1 MGGGGGGGKKEFRN
15 PSLPPLTLSQDPEFT
30 AVSIFF

>member
-1 MGGGGGGGKKEFRN
+1 MGGGGGGGEEGVSD

>member
-1 MGGGGGGGKKEFRN
+1 MGVGGGEKDFG
-15 PSLPPLTLSQDPEFT
+15 SLPPPLTLSQDPEFA

>member
-1 MGGGGGGGKKEFRN
+1 MGGGGKKEFQH
-15 PSLPPLTLSQDPEFT
+15 PTLPPPTLSQDPEFA

>member
-1 MGGGGGGGKKEFRN
+1 MGVGGGGREGFRI
-15 PSLPPLTLSQDPEFT
+15 PSPPLTLSQDPEFA

>member
-1 MGGGGGGGKKEFRN
+1 MGVGGGERRISDPF
-15 PSLPPLTLSQDPEFT
+15 PPPLTLSQDPEFA